1 MSNDVNCGLTAGFL
15 DSGHVLANASNAAAI
30 VAGIGCIIAGP
41 ACGRWVLGGSF
52 LFWFVECW
60 FAIRVSIDS
69 SLFRVLAVDPVDAGR
84 KLDAMLSRPNA
95 APLPPGDAPLPP
107 GAAPFRTATVRDRPL
122 EDRTR
127 GAMKLWRK
135 QIAALAMQLATLTAG
150 IVLRVANI

>member
-1 MSNDVNCGLTAGFL
+1 MSNDVNCGLTASFL

-60 FAIRVSIDS
+60 FAVRVSIDS
-69 SLFRVLAVDPVDAGR
+69 SLFRVLAADPVDAGR
-84 KLDAMLSRPNA
+84 KLDAMLSRPAA
-95 APLPPGDAPLPP
+95 APTRTT
-107 GAAPFRTATVRDRPL
+107 AAPFGTATVRERPL

>member
-60 FAIRVSIDS
+60 FAVRVSIDG
-69 SLFRVLAVDPVDAGR
+69 SLFRVLAADPVEAGR
-84 KLDAMLSRPNA
+84 KLDAMLSRPAGAPTRPNA
-95 APLPPGDAPLPP
+95 S
-107 GAAPFRTATVRDRPL
+107 PFGTATVRDRPL
-122 EDRTR
+122 EERTR